1 MSAQPPGNHHAPGQ
15 GTDTQ
20 KARRRGAG
28 RRGEIAALVT
38 GVCDGSVSDAQIAAF
53 AMATWFRGMTLDEQ
67 MALTLAM
74 RDSGRVLHWDGLDGP
89 VLDKHST
96 GGVGDLVSLVLGP
109 VIAACGGYVPMISG
123 RGLGHTGGTLD
134 KLESIPGFETAPGFE
149 RMQRLVR
156 EQGLAIVGQSAELVP
171 ADRRVYAVRDVTA
184 TVSSTPLIVSSILS
198 KKLAEGLD
206 ALVMDVKC
214 GGGAVSADLDTARG
228 LAAEICRVSRSAGL
242 PCSALV
248 TDMDQPLAWSAGNA
262 LEVLE
267 AVRFLRGDSR
277 NERVL
282 EVVLALCAELLRL
295 GGLAGDEGGARALA
309 QAALDSGRAAEK
321 FARMVSRPGRPV
333 RPAGAPA
340 GASPASRGGSP
351 GIRRSA
357 GLRQRHRHAD
367 FGYDRGGTGR
377 RPSARGRPYRPGGG
391 VSAIAGPGQAGRQR
405 GGAGR
410 DPRRRRGRLAAGGGG
425 LAARRAPRATGAGA
439 APPGARQVRGAG
451 EIRFCNRRGAQE
463 R

>member
-1 MSAQPPGNHHAPGQ
+1 MHPAKELIRKKR
-15 GTDTQ
+15 D
-20 KARRRGAG
+20 GAALDD
-28 RRGEIAALVT
+28 GEIAALVT
-38 GVCDGSVSDAQIAAF
+38 GVCDGSISDAQIAAF

-74 RDSGRVLHWDGLDGP
+74 RDSGRVLHWSGLDGP

-109 VIAACGGYVPMISG
+109 VIAACGAYVPMISG

-228 LAAEICRVSRSAGL
+228 LAAQICRVSRSAGL

-282 EVVLALCAELLRL
+282 EIVLALCAELLRL
-295 GGLAGDEGGARALA
+295 GGLAGDENAARSMA

-321 FARMVSRPGRPV
+321 FARMVSGQGGPSDLVERPQVHLPQAAVIRPV
-333 RPAGAPA
+333 FADQAGFVNAIDTRTL
-340 GASPASRGGSP
+340 GMIVVDLGG
-351 GIRRSA
+351 G
-357 GLRQRHRHAD
+357 RQRAE
-367 FGYDRGGTGR
+367 DRID
-377 RPSARGRPYRPGGG
+377 PAVG
-391 VSAIAGPGQAGRQR
+391 VSAIAGPGERVGSDA
-405 GGAGR
+405 A
-410 DPRRRRGRLAAGGGG
+410 LAVIHAAGEDAWQR
-425 LAARRAPRATGAGA
+425 AAATMRRAVRLGPRAPAQRPLVRARFGAPGRSESEVGA
-439 APPGARQVRGAG
+439 
-451 EIRFCNRRGAQE
+451 ERRSDDEAS
-463 R
+463 